1 MVVAVA
7 TKMTFCSLNRMNEE
21 MKESPGGRAGVKDTF
36 SDIAK
41 VTNGCF
47 AKVTFVKGDSC
58 LLAGIFL
65 GNPIVP
71 SGDALEGR
79 SVKVP
84 CPLRRGASKY
94 PRLVQ

>member
-1 MVVAVA
+1 MAVA
-7 TKMTFCSLNRMNEE
+7 TKMTFCSLNRKNEE
-21 MKESPGGRAGVKDTF
+21 MKESPGGRSGVKDTF
-36 SDIAK
+36 SNIAK
-41 VTNGCF
+41 VTDGCF

-65 GNPIVP
+65 GNPILP
-71 SGDALEGR
+71 SGDALVGQ

-84 CPLRRGASKY
+84 CLLRHGASKR